1 MKKVYN
7 IPSTTTVAFRS
18 GFICQAAS
26 PAAAP
31 GMTVGGGTLGGGTE
45 VPGGSS
51 IDPM

>member
-1 MKKVYN
+1 MKKNYI
-7 IPSTTTVAFRS
+7 IPTTETAAMQT

-26 PAAAP
+26 PAS
-31 GMTVGGGTLGGGTE
+31 GLNIGGGTLGGGTE

>member
-1 MKKVYN
+1 MKKNYI
-7 IPSTTTVAFRS
+7 IPTTETAAMQT

-26 PAAAP
+26 PAAS
-31 GMTVGGGTLGGGTE
+31 GLNIGGGTLGGGTE